1 MTSIL
6 FSKMISIFIMLVIG
20 WICSQLAI
28 VDKSTKDKLTVLSTQ
43 IVTPCLV
50 FMSFQIEFDAHLLQN
65 MGIAFAVSMLIHVGA
80 IFASRFA
87 IRNDGKHDNAVERLM
102 LIYTNC
108 GFMGFPLAY
117 AVAGNEGVIYAT
129 TYNAAF
135 TIFVWTQGIGMFRDK
150 GGSFS
155 WRKVLNPAI
164 IATAL
169 GLLCFLIRFYVPESV
184 GFALDSIGD
193 MNTPLAMIIAGAVI
207 GELNLKN
214 MLLKKRT
221 YYIIAMKLLV
231 FPAIF
236 CLILRFLPLEE
247 MVKLIMG
254 MLAACPSGAI
264 GIMLAIL
271 YKRDDHY
278 AAEIFAMTTLFSIV
292 TIPLCMFLL

>member
-164 IATAL
+164 IATVL

-193 MNTPLAMIIAGAVI
+193 MNTPLAMIIAVGIGYAYARNEGADGISCGILSLISFLIVSASSAPAEGGTVVTGVI
-207 GELNLKN
+207 P
-214 MLLKKRT
+214 RT
-221 YYIIAMKLLV
+221 WTGGNGVIAAILVGLLV
-231 FPAIF
+231 G
-236 CLILRFLPLEE
+236 
-247 MVKLIMG
+247 K
-254 MLAACPSGAI
+254 
-264 GIMLAIL
+264 
-271 YKRDDHY
+271 
-278 AAEIFAMTTLFSIV
+278 LFSFCHRKRLRIRM
-292 TIPLCMFLL
+292 P